1 LREVYGDGFH
11 LVGLYCPRDERERHL
26 KLQYGMSQDEID
38 TLIGRDDKEPSALG
52 QYVRETFHLSDVF
65 FRINADGGGI
75 DEAVERWINLLFGLA
90 IHSPTFEEFGMFQA
104 YGASQRSAQL
114 SRQVGASIL
123 TDRGDV
129 IAVGANEVPRAGGGQ
144 YWEGDRRDDRDHKR
158 KLDSNDEIIREILLE
173 ALGATVDGWNSMGT
187 AERTSLFEQTK
198 TKLKGSRLLS
208 LTEFVRAVHAEMDA
222 ILSASRNGVSVR
234 RATLYCTT
242 FPCHNCAKHIV
253 SAGIKKVVYVEP
265 YPKSL
270 SSRLHDDS
278 ISLDRREANKV
289 TFAPFVGIAPRRY
302 GDLFSMKTSTGIVL
316 QRKDDDGKLIENRIP
331 ELRLKMPHF
340 SMFGQ
345 ERKAA
350 AKLLEKIPK
359 EMS

>member
-1 LREVYGDGFH
+1 MHFRPRAQFELRIIPRNFVYCFKH
-11 LVGLYCPRDERERHL
+11 FPP
-26 KLQYGMSQDEID
+26 
-38 TLIGRDDKEPSALG
+38 IGR
-52 QYVRETFHLSDVF
+52 
-65 FRINADGGGI
+65 
-75 DEAVERWINLLFGLA
+75 
-90 IHSPTFEEFGMFQA
+90 
-104 YGASQRSAQL
+104 
-114 SRQVGASIL
+114 
-123 TDRGDV
+123 
-129 IAVGANEVPRAGGGQ
+129 
-144 YWEGDRRDDRDHKR
+144 
-158 KLDSNDEIIREILLE
+158 
-173 ALGATVDGWNSMGT
+173 
-187 AERTSLFEQTK
+187 
-198 TKLKGSRLLS
+198 
-208 LTEFVRAVHAEMDA
+208 
-222 ILSASRNGVSVR
+222 
-234 RATLYCTT
+234 
-242 FPCHNCAKHIV
+242 
-253 SAGIKKVVYVEP
+253 AGIKKVVYVEP